1 MQVLHCHRRLSASAP
16 LLHRALRPSLSL
28 LVLRIALP
36 PIGGR
41 TFRVGGSLRSLPELV
56 LVALVLAESTGS
68 SEDLAADWTAMRW
81 LSVFHFKIDYKLMR
95 LSPLA
100 Q

>member
-28 LVLRIALP
+28 SVLRIALP

-56 LVALVLAESTGS
+56 LVALVLAESTGC
-68 SEDLAADWTAMRW
+68 SEDLAADWTGMRW
-81 LSVFHFKIDYKLMR
+81 FSVFHFKID
-95 LSPLA
+95 
-100 Q
+100 